1 MAYVTEDR
9 RVQEIIGRMNA
20 RQITRKQAAE
30 KIKALPPQERARAGY
45 LDWEVDEA
53 LKAVRL

>member
-9 RVQEIIGRMNA
+9 RVQEIVGRMNA

-30 KIKALPPQERARAGY
+30 EIRALPPQERAGAGY

-53 LKAVRL
+53 IQS